1 MNGIILGVLAVILI
15 VLIIFFIATYNK
27 LVKLRNK
34 VKDQWS
40 QIDIQLKQRFDLIPN
55 LVETVKGYAKHEKET
70 LTAVIE
76 ARNSAMEAK
85 TTEEEMNANKKL
97 MGALT
102 KLFALSEEY
111 PELKADENFRSL
123 QENLKETEDKIAYA
137 RSFYNDT
144 VMKYNNAIEV
154 FPTVL
159 IAGLLRFK
167 KMEFLTII
175 EEEKQNVKVEF

>member
-1 MNGIILGVLAVILI
+1 MKIILGVVAVILI

-27 LVKLRNK
+27 LVQLRNK
-34 VKDQWS
+34 VQDQWS

-70 LTAVIE
+70 LTAVVE
-76 ARNSAMEAK
+76 ARNSAVGAK
-85 TTEEEMNANKKL
+85 TKEEEMDANKKL
-97 MGALT
+97 TGALT
-102 KLFALSEEY
+102 KLFALSEAY
-111 PELKADENFRSL
+111 PELKADANFRSL

-159 IAGLLRFK
+159 IAGLLGFK
-167 KMEFLTII
+167 KIEFLTIT